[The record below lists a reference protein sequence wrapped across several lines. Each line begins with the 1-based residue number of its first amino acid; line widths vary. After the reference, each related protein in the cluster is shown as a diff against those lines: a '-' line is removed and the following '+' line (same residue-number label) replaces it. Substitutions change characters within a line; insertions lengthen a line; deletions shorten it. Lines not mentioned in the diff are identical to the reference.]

1 MNFETNNPNEAYG
14 RMDATLDADTATWPK
29 LVEQSAGPEI
39 IRQVNASEITAEA
52 DESKM
57 FTLFNS
63 KQEH

>member
-14 RMDATLDADTATWPK
+14 RMMQHWMQIQQLGRNY
-29 LVEQSAGPEI
+29 VEQSAGPEI